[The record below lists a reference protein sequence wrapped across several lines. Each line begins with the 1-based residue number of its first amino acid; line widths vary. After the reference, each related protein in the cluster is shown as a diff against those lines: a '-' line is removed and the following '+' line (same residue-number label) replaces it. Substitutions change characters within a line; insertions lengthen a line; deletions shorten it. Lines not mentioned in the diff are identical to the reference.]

1 VSVNA
6 RCIDS
11 ETVESMSI
19 IPFDGR
25 HWESARPSLHGPD
38 TT

>member
-19 IPFDGR
+19 APFDGR
-25 HWESARPSLHGPD
+25 RWESARPSLHDPD
-38 TT
+38 KT